1 MVYVVAC
8 AGVLLSPGGKV
19 GVRMKLLLSWLREYC
34 PSAGSADEVADELT
48 RFGLEVERIETLE
61 GGDAVLEVEV
71 TSNRSD
77 WQSYI
82 GIARDL
88 AAIHRTPLR
97 LPAAHIDESDE
108 LASKLTR
115 VEIENTDLCPRYTAR
130 VVKNV
135 KIAPSPEWLRKRL
148 VGMGLR
154 PINNVVDITNF
165 VLFETGQPLH
175 AFDYDKL
182 AERRIV
188 VRQARYGERITS
200 IDGTLCVL
208 DAQMLVIADAARP
221 VAVAGVMGGLDTEVG
236 GETSTVLLES
246 AYFDPASIKETSREL
261 DLASDSSYRFERGV
275 DPEMVEFASRRAA
288 GLMQEI
294 AHGEVASGLVDVSV
308 QDLEP
313 VHVALRFGRI
323 KRLLGHAIPAERAK
337 EILSALAFEIVEE
350 TDDHVTV
357 AVPSHRLRDVSL
369 ECDLVEEL
377 ARIEGYDKVGDRST
391 MPILM
396 GEIPHRL
403 EMEGVLAQQLIA
415 AGFYETVGLS
425 FVNEEETGRLSPWH
439 SDATIRVPNAVN
451 QAESALRKTLAG
463 SLLRAKQHNRNRG
476 VAQVR
481 IFEIARAFL
490 PLDRQKLP
498 LEKNVL
504 GVYDDEG
511 YRSLKG
517 VLEHLLAELQI
528 TDVKAAGCDLPVVQ
542 KGKALTYEVGGRL
555 LGYVG
560 SLATDLAETYDVA
573 SEAAIA
579 ELDVDLLAELARPEK
594 EYQAL
599 PRFPTAVQDVALVVD
614 EGVTWGDIEAC
625 VRETGTQK
633 LVGVEFFDEYRG
645 KQVGKGKKSLAFSM
659 TFRADDHTLTS
670 TEVEAI
676 RQGILAEL
684 KKRFGAA
691 LRT

>member
-1 MVYVVAC
+1 
-8 AGVLLSPGGKV
+8 
-19 GVRMKLLLSWLREYC
+19 MKLLLSWLRDYC
-34 PSAGSADEVADELT
+34 PKAGSADEVADELT
-48 RFGLEVERIETLE
+48 RFGLEVEKIETLE
-61 GGDAVLEVEV
+61 DGDAVLEVEV
-71 TSNRSD
+71 TSNRPD

-82 GIARDL
+82 GIARDF

-97 LPAAHIDESDE
+97 LPAAHVDESDE
-108 LASKLTR
+108 LASKLTS

-135 KIAPSPEWLRKRL
+135 KIAPSPDWLRKRL
-148 VGMGLR
+148 APMGLR

-182 AERRIV
+182 AEHRII

-200 IDGTLCVL
+200 IDGTLCAL
-208 DAQMLVIADAARP
+208 DTEMLVIADAAKS

-236 GETSTVLLES
+236 DETTTVLLES
-246 AYFDPASIKETSREL
+246 AYFDPNSVKETSREL

-288 GLMQEI
+288 SLMQEI
-294 AHGEVASGLVDVSV
+294 AGGQVASGLVDVSV
-308 QDLEP
+308 QNLDP
-313 VHVALRFGRI
+313 VHVTLRYGRI

-337 EILSALAFEIVEE
+337 QILSSLEFEIIQE

-357 AVPSHRLRDVSL
+357 AVPSHRLPDVSL

-396 GEIPHRL
+396 SRLPRRL
-403 EMEGVLAQQLIA
+403 EIEGVLAQHLTA
-415 AGFYETVGLS
+415 AGFYETVNLS
-425 FVNEEETGRLSPWH
+425 FVNEQETARLSPWPG
-439 SDATIRVPNAVN
+439 DATLCVPNAVN
-451 QAESALRKTLAG
+451 QAESALRRTLMG

-476 VAQVR
+476 VARVR

-490 PLDRQKLP
+490 PLSGEKLP
-498 LEKNVL
+498 AEKCVL
-504 GVYDDEG
+504 GIYDDNG

-517 VLEHLLAELQI
+517 VVEHLFAELRIGDIQPGECALAA
-528 TDVKAAGCDLPVVQ
+528 VK
-542 KGKALTYEVGGRL
+542 KGSALTYLAAGRL
-555 LGYVG
+555 LGVVG
-560 SLATDLAETYDVA
+560 PLAPDLADTYDVA
-573 SEAAIA
+573 SQAAIA
-579 ELDVDLLAELARPEK
+579 ELDVDLLVELAGTEK
-594 EYQAL
+594 KYQSL
-599 PRFPTAVQDVALVVD
+599 PRFPSAAQDLAVVVD
-614 EGVTWGDIEAC
+614 ENVRWGDVETC
-625 VRETGTQK
+625 VREAGTNK
-633 LVGVEFFDEYRG
+633 LVAIEFFDEYRG
-645 KQVGKGKKSLAFSM
+645 KQIGKGKKSLAFSV
-659 TFRADDHTLTS
+659 TFRADDCTLTS
-670 TEVEAI
+670 AQVETT

-684 KKRFGAA
+684 EKRFDAI

>member
-1 MVYVVAC
+1 
-8 AGVLLSPGGKV
+8 
-19 GVRMKLLLSWLREYC
+19 MKLLLSWLREYC
-34 PSAGSADEVADELT
+34 PRAGSADEVAEELT
-48 RFGLEVERIETLE
+48 RFGLEVERIETL
-61 GGDAVLEVEV
+61 GDGDAVLEVEV
-71 TSNRSD
+71 TSNRPD

-88 AAIHRTPLR
+88 AAVHKTPLR

-108 LASKLTR
+108 LASKLTS

-135 KIAPSPEWLRKRL
+135 KIGPSPERLRKRL

-182 AERRIV
+182 AEHRIV

-208 DAQMLVIADAARP
+208 DAEMLVIADAERS

-236 GETSTVLLES
+236 DETTTVLLES
-246 AYFDPASIKETSREL
+246 AYFDPRSIKETSREL
-261 DLASDSSYRFERGV
+261 DLESDSSYRFERGV

-294 AHGEVASGLVDVSV
+294 AGGDVASGLVDVSV
-308 QDLEP
+308 QDIEP
-313 VHVALRFGRI
+313 VHVTLRYGRT
-323 KRLLGHAIPAERAK
+323 KRLLGHAVPAERAK

-350 TDDHVTV
+350 TDDRVTV

-369 ECDLVEEL
+369 ECDLIEEI

-396 GEIPHRL
+396 GRLPRRL
-403 EMEGVLAQQLIA
+403 ELEGLLARELTA
-415 AGFYETVGLS
+415 AGFYETVSLS
-425 FVNEEETGRLSPWH
+425 FVNDQETGRLSPWP
-439 SDATIRVPNAVN
+439 SDDTIRVPNAVN
-451 QAESALRKTLAG
+451 QAENALRKTLAG
-463 SLLRAKQHNRNRG
+463 SLLRAKRHNRNRG

-490 PLDRQKLP
+490 PKAGEELP
-498 LEKNVL
+498 LEKSVL
-504 GVYDDEG
+504 GIYDDQG
-511 YRSLKG
+511 CRSLKG
-517 VLEHLLAELQI
+517 VLEHLLAQLQI
-528 TDVKAAGCDLPVVQ
+528 EGVKPRQGDVPVVE
-542 KGKALTYEVGGRL
+542 KGKALTYEVAGRL

-560 SLATDLAETYDVA
+560 PLASDLADAYAVA
-573 SEAAIA
+573 SEAAVA
-579 ELDVDLLAELARPEK
+579 ELDVDLLAELAGREK
-594 EYQAL
+594 KYQPL
-599 PRFPTAVQDVALVVD
+599 PRFPGAVQDLALVVD
-614 EGVTWGDIEAC
+614 ESVTWGDIEAC
-625 VRETGTQK
+625 VRQTGTDK
-633 LVGVEFFDEYRG
+633 LAAIEFFDEYRG
-645 KQVGKGKKSLAFSM
+645 KQVGKGKKSLALSV

-670 TEVEAI
+670 AEVDAI

-684 KKRFGAA
+684 QKRFGAT